1 MNSESLHIA
10 ILGTSINRI
19 VRPELQEEYIN
30 GGKTE
35 FLSTLKYHDRTPGL
49 FKGEFQ
55 GTRMIALT
63 SK

>member
-1 MNSESLHIA
+1 MDSESLHIA

-19 VRPELQEEYIN
+19 VRPELQEYIN

-49 FKGEFQ
+49 FKAEFQ